1 MNEMNKKLNEE
12 LNNIAFSEIGG
23 KNKSADC
30 VESDLTLYDGRN
42 TQFGYADV
50 KWESSMPEVVNSSGI
65 VMQNPADENVTL
77 KAKFTYQDYPELSG
91 ELVFNVTVKA
101 GNRTEEKELDKT
113 KIRIFIAGDSTACN
127 YPHGGENNRFPQTGW
142 GQVFGELFNDAVL
155 VVNCARSGRS
165 SKSFL
170 REENFKYISDN
181 IQEGDYL
188 FIQFAHNDCK
198 AEDTS
203 RFTSPYNNSYQE
215 CIYKFIETAKSVNA
229 RPVLCTSITRNI
241 MNDTTLLPYAKALK
255 EIGEKEDIPVIDL
268 YKITHGRLE
277 KNGEENSRGIY
288 MHLAPHD
295 ERFAYNTGFSRSQ
308 YYETG
313 AKDNTHL
320 NINGAREI
328 AGLAAEELKHIQH
341 PLSKYLL

>member
-1 MNEMNKKLNEE
+1 MNKKLNEE
-12 LNNIAFSEIGG
+12 LKNIVFSEIGG
-23 KNKSADC
+23 KNKSPDC

-50 KWESSMPEVVNSSGI
+50 KWVSSKPEVINSSGV
-65 VMQNPADENVTL
+65 VMPEEKDVNVTL
-77 KAKFTYQDYPELSG
+77 KAEFTYQDYPDLVG
-91 ELVFNVTVKA
+91 GLVFDVTVKA
-101 GNRTEEKELDKT
+101 GRGTVKTELDKS

-127 YPHGGENNRFPQTGW
+127 YPHEGENNRFPQTGW
-142 GQVFGELFNDAVL
+142 GQVFGELFDDSVL

-170 REENFKYISDN
+170 REENFRYIADN

-198 AEDTS
+198 AEDLS
-203 RFTSPYNNSYQE
+203 RFTSPYDNSYQE

-229 RPVLCTSITRNI
+229 HPVLCTSVTRNI
-241 MNDTTLLPYAKALK
+241 ITDTTLLPYARALK
-255 EIGEKEDIPVIDL
+255 EIGAKEGIPVLDI
-268 YKITHGRLE
+268 YKVTHEYLE
-277 KNGEENSRGIY
+277 KNGETLAGERH
-288 MHLAPHD
+288 MRLAPRD
-295 ERFAYNTGFSRSQ
+295 TRFADNPEFCRSQ

-328 AGLAAEELKHIQH
+328 AKIAAEELKRLNH
-341 PLSKYLL
+341 PLAKFMV